1 MKNGTETLVDVYECW
16 ETHDLDWTRLM
27 QKKRKKKEKKIQIE
41 STWRFERVMFY
52 FKKIKNES
60 STHRI

>member
-27 QKKRKKKEKKIQIE
+27 QKKRRKGKED
-41 STWRFERVMFY
+41 SNRVNLE
-52 FKKIKNES
+52 I
-60 STHRI
+60 